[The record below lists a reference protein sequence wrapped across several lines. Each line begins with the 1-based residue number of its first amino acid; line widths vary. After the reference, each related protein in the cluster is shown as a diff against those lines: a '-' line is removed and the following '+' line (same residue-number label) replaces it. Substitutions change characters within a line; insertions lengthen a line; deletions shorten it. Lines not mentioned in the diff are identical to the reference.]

1 MRASQADRELAAA
14 TDAALLELAQL
25 LVGAGVGFGTFA
37 QAARAAFVRAVLS
50 DLLAAGAR
58 VSVSAI
64 AAATG
69 LPRPEVA
76 RLLRSSA
83 TKRASDIDAAR
94 VLRGMSKVDRV
105 VQMWRTTP
113 PWRGRALRLAQVN
126 GTDAK
131 AGPSFRSLVAKFGGD
146 IPPRA
151 MQTELLRAGLA
162 RLTTSGQ
169 IALVTNARSRSAN
182 SARALRASLPWLQ
195 SVNRKPVHSMVR
207 WAEASYG
214 DERSLLAALDRLTR
228 DSQKLLGSL
237 DAEARRARKP
247 AKRSSAKRGIR
258 ATAAG
263 HITLGLTLAAH
274 GAADD

>member
-1 MRASQADRELAAA
+1 MRASRADRELAAA
-14 TDAALLELAQL
+14 TDAALLELAKL

-37 QAARAAFVRAVLS
+37 QAARSAFVRAVQS

-76 RLLRSSA
+76 RLLRSPTA
-83 TKRASDIDAAR
+83 PQPASDIDAAR

-105 VQMWRTTP
+105 VHMWRTTR
-113 PWRGRALRLAQVN
+113 PWRGRALALSRVS
-126 GTDAK
+126 GTDGK
-131 AGPSFRSLVAKFGGD
+131 ASPSFGSLVAKFGGD

-151 MQTELLRAGLA
+151 MQRELLRAGLA
-162 RLTTSGQ
+162 RLASSGE
-169 IALVTNARSRSAN
+169 IVLVTHASERSAN
-182 SARALRASLPWLQ
+182 AARALRTSLPWLQ
-195 SVNRKPVHSMVR
+195 SAQHKPVHSMVR
-207 WAEASYG
+207 WAEASYR
-214 DERSLLAALDRLTR
+214 DERSLLDALDRLTR

-237 DAEARRARKP
+237 DARTRHAGKSRKT
-247 AKRSSAKRGIR
+247 GR
-258 ATAAG
+258 ATRRGRANAAG

-274 GAADD
+274 RADD